1 MDIDSKAVNR
11 RLHVKFLNTSAC
23 EIFKY
28 ISMGNCHYHLYAMR
42 TEFIFALNQ
51 SQ

>member
-11 RLHVKFLNTSAC
+11 RLYVEFLKS
-23 EIFKY
+23 
-28 ISMGNCHYHLYAMR
+28 NCHYHLYAMG